1 MSTPERNAVVVG
13 ADGSETAKSAVTFA
27 AEMASRRGATLEIV
41 HALDFA
47 PYGFGGPYMDAGG
60 VYEWVE
66 EGGRAIL
73 ADVEKLAKQVAPDL
87 EIRTELAIG
96 SSSQWLVDLSEKV
109 RYVVVGASGAGAAAT
124 ALLLG
129 NTAVS
134 VTTHAKCP
142 VVVVRGETR
151 DSGPVV
157 VGVDGSATSK
167 AAIRTAFE
175 EASFRGAPLV
185 AVHVWSDLGPGIL
198 EDPRAAALLPKSI
211 EEEEHAVL
219 AESLAG
225 WQEEFPDVTVER
237 KVYVDNPRARLV
249 EWSKQA
255 QLLVVGSR
263 GRGGFRGMLLGSTSN
278 NLIGKSECPVMVV
291 RPTDD

>member
-13 ADGSETAKSAVTFA
+13 ADGSEVANAAVAFA
-27 AEMASRRGATLEIV
+27 AELAARRGASLQII

-73 ADVEKLAKQVAPDL
+73 ADAEAIAKAAAPDL
-87 EIRTELAIG
+87 EVHTELAIG

-134 VTTHAKCP
+134 VTTHAQCP
-142 VVVVRGETR
+142 VVVVRGDIRE
-151 DSGPVV
+151 SGPVV
-157 VGVDGSATSK
+157 VGADGSAVSK
-167 AAIRTAFE
+167 AAIAAAFE
-175 EASFRGAPLV
+175 EASFRGVPLV
-185 AVHVWSDLGPGIL
+185 AVHVWSDLGPGVL
-198 EDPRAAALLPKSI
+198 EDPRAADLLPKSI
-211 EEEEHAVL
+211 EEGEHAVL

-225 WQEEFPDVTVER
+225 YSEQYPDVVVER
-237 KVYVDNPRARLV
+237 KVYIDNPRARLI
-249 EWSKQA
+249 EWSKEA
-255 QLLVVGSR
+255 QLVVVGSR

-278 NLIGKSECPVMVV
+278 NLVGNAHCPVMVV

>member
-1 MSTPERNAVVVG
+1 MSTPERNVVAVG
-13 ADGSETAKSAVTFA
+13 ADGSDVAKSAVVYA
-27 AEMASRRGATLEIV
+27 AQLAASRGASLEII

-47 PYGFGGPYMDAGG
+47 PYGFGGPYTDAGG

-73 ADVEKLAKQVAPDL
+73 ADALDVANAAAPDL
-87 EIRTELAIG
+87 EVHTELAIG
-96 SSSQWLVDLSEKV
+96 SSSQWLVELSEKV
-109 RYVVVGASGAGAAAT
+109 RYIVIGASGAGAAAT

-142 VVVVRGETR
+142 VFVVRGDDR
-151 DSGPVV
+151 DSGPIV

-167 AAIRTAFE
+167 AAIAAAFE
-175 EASFRGAPLV
+175 EASFRNAPLI
-185 AVHVWSDLGPGIL
+185 AVHVWSDLGPGVL
-198 EDPRAAALLPKSI
+198 EDPRAADLLPKSI

-225 WQEEFPDVTVER
+225 YQEQYPDVVVER
-237 KVYVDNPRARLV
+237 KVYIDNPRARLL
-249 EWSKQA
+249 EWSKSA
-255 QLLVVGSR
+255 QLVAVGSR
-263 GRGGFRGMLLGSTSN
+263 GRGGFRG
-278 NLIGKSECPVMVV
+278 
-291 RPTDD
+291 